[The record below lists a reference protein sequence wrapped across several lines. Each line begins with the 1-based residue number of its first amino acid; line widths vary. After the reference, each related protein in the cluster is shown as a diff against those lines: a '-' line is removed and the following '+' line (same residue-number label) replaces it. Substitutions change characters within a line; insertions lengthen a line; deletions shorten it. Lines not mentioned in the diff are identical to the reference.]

1 MSLLDSSYWTL
12 RIDPLRAVPLI
23 PEEPE
28 DFVHEIS
35 GKILC
40 ADLKDDRDRIAGR
53 FRLYYADF
61 ELARNHGTSAVEV
74 LDAYQH
80 TLEVRPGNSGSE
92 PSSVLFAVAEA
103 ARR

>member
-53 FRLYYADF
+53 DQTFFCPPSISL
-61 ELARNHGTSAVEV
+61 G
-74 LDAYQH
+74 
-80 TLEVRPGNSGSE
+80 SG
-92 PSSVLFAVAEA
+92 P
-103 ARR
+103 